1 MSEHHKPTVHQAC
14 LDQIGRRISSLEK
27 AIADAQ
33 QAAAE
38 DTKSS
43 AGDKYETGRE
53 MLKQEINKYNQQLSQ
68 ARKMR
73 QLFGQIDPQK
83 EQDKIGLG
91 SLVQT
96 NEGWYYFAAS
106 LGKIEGLQPSC
117 FALSLISPIGKAL
130 LDQKAGAQVS
140 FMQRRIT
147 ILTIL

>member
-1 MSEHHKPTVHQAC
+1 
-14 LDQIGRRISSLEK
+14 
-27 AIADAQ
+27 
-33 QAAAE
+33 AE

-53 MLKQEINKYNQQLSQ
+53 MLKQEINKYNQQLAQ
-68 ARKMR
+68 ARQMR
-73 QLFGQIDPQK
+73 QLFAQIDPKK
-83 EQDKIGLG
+83 ELDEIGLG

-106 LGKIEGLQPSC
+106 LGKIEGLQPPC
-117 FALSLISPIGKAL
+117 FALSLVSPIGKAL

-147 ILTIL
+147 ILTIQ